1 MKKVFIFVLSL
12 SVMVACKEADTRS
25 GKIETLSKEEIEKA
39 KNDSTQLTSLEW
51 LDSTTQQLGQLKKD
65 KEIEISWRFR
75 NSGDKMLVIEN
86 VTASCGCTIPEK
98 PEKPLAP
105 GEEGLIKAKFNGSGS
120 GTIHK
125 YVHVFANT
133 KPAREFTLTFTG
145 DITEKK

>member
-1 MKKVFIFVLSL
+1 MKKVFIIALTGFLFA
-12 SVMVACKEADTRS
+12 ACKDAGTKT
-25 GKIETLSKEEIEKA
+25 GKIETMSKEEIEKA
-39 KNDSTQLTSLEW
+39 KTDSTLLTSLEW

-145 DITEKK
+145 DITENK